1 MTDQTTSDSKDA
13 AKRSQDAGIADES
26 AAYQNAAAAS
36 DDKTD
41 TAAVPTTDTP
51 AERESEAHPS

>member
-1 MTDQTTSDSKDA
+1 MADPTQSEMKDA

-26 AAYQNAAAAS
+26 AAYQNAAATS
-36 DDKTD
+36 DGNADK
-41 TAAVPTTDTP
+41 AAVPTTDTP

>member
-1 MTDQTTSDSKDA
+1 MADPTQSEMKDA

-26 AAYQNAAAAS
+26 AAYQNAATS
-36 DDKTD
+36 DDNTD
-41 TAAVPTTDTP
+41 KAAVPTTGTA

>member
-1 MTDQTTSDSKDA
+1 MTDQTTSDFKDA

-26 AAYQNAAAAS
+26 AAYQNAATS
-36 DDKTD
+36 DGKTD
-41 TAAVPTTDTP
+41 KAAVPTTDTP